1 VNDTIFLHIATIFD
15 NDATPISTKRS
26 AGTDVAIFPYDNVAG
41 NRSLWM
47 DERGLMNYRYKTF
60 E

>member
-1 VNDTIFLHIATIFD
+1 VNNTIFLHIATIFD
-15 NDATPISTKRS
+15 NDAAPISTQRS
-26 AGTDVAIFPYDNVAG
+26 AGTDVAICPDDNVAG

-47 DERGLMNYRYKTF
+47 DERGRMNYRDKTF